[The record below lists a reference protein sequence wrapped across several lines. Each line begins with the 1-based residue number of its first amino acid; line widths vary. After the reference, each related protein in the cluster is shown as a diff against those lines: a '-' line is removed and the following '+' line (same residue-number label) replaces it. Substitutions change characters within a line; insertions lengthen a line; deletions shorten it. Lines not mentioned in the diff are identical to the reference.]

1 MRFPAFARAV
11 AATVLLAGLAPVALA
26 GADTPGPALKDGEEW
41 ITGQAALEALVSGR
55 THYRNRSDGTSEI
68 EYHDPDGQS
77 AYVWDNCIERG
88 QWWTTEREICFFYPD
103 TALKGP
109 HCFFIKRNAEEQLE
123 FWWAGDPGA
132 LLPTATNVQDVEGN
146 VERLPLGVTGE
157 CLMS

>member
-1 MRFPAFARAV
+1 MRLSTLARAI
-11 AATVLLAGLAPVALA
+11 ACTLLLAAAAPLALA
-26 GADTPGPALKDGEEW
+26 GADQPGPALEEGESW
-41 ITGQAALEALVSGR
+41 ITGAEALAALVSGR
-55 THYRNRSDGTSEI
+55 THYRDRSDGTSEI
-68 EYHDPDGQS
+68 EYHDPAGQS

-109 HCFFIKRNAEEQLE
+109 HCFFIKRNAEAQLE
-123 FWWAGDPGA
+123 FWWAGDPAA